1 MSTTSLPSELS
12 TIKNKLERSHLWLQ
26 EIKSEMASW
35 ESLITLPTS
44 SHLAEPSRQSMLFYR
59 DYGGF
64 TGGHL
69 KVWDYF
75 NHVRFSQSYA
85 PFVYFTPQSS
95 WEQNNP
101 WLNSDKSFIVSDPL
115 VNPDLIF
122 MEGLDWH
129 FLDVRYKNNSP
140 VPIINLVQHV
150 RHAYPNN
157 TRYSFLNHRAIRI
170 CVSPEIKTYLEETHQ
185 VNGEIFVIPCGLD
198 LSELPQSLDWDK
210 KDCDLLIC
218 ALKEPILGQQLKIEL
233 EKTEKKVELL
243 TAQIPRTEYLQKL
256 NSAKMTVFLPNQ
268 QEGEGFYL
276 PALEGM
282 ALGTLVIC
290 PDCIGNRSFCLSW
303 YNCIRPD
310 YRVESLLNTIQ
321 QALQYPRSKIREI
334 LTQAKQTANEHN
346 LLTERQAF
354 LEILDN
360 VREIW

>member
-1 MSTTSLPSELS
+1 MPLPSELPE
-12 TIKNKLERSHLWLQ
+12 IKNKLERSQSWLQ
-26 EIKSEMASW
+26 QIKSEMASS
-35 ESLITLPTS
+35 ESLTTLPS
-44 SHLAEPSRQSMLFYR
+44 SSPLAEHSRQSMLFYR

-75 NHVRFSQSYA
+75 NHVKFSHRYA
-85 PFVYFTPQSS
+85 PFIYFTPQSS
-95 WEQNNP
+95 WDQNNP
-101 WLNSDKSFIVSDPL
+101 WLNSDKTFLLSDPL
-115 VNPDLIF
+115 ANPALIF

-129 FLDVRYKNNSP
+129 FLDEHYKNNSQI
-140 VPIINLVQHV
+140 PIINLIQHV
-150 RHAYPNN
+150 RHAYPDNP
-157 TRYSFLNHRAIRI
+157 RYSFLNYKAIRI

-185 VNGEIFVIPCGLD
+185 VNGELFVIPCGLD
-198 LSELPQSLDWDK
+198 QSELPQPLDWEQ
-210 KDCDLLIC
+210 KDCDILIC
-218 ALKEPILGQQLKIEL
+218 ALKEPILGQQLKKEL

-243 TAQIPRTEYLQKL
+243 TAQLPRAEYLQKL
-256 NSAKMTVFLPNQ
+256 NCAKMTVFLPNQ

-303 YNCIRPD
+303 YNCIRPE
-310 YRVESLLNTIQ
+310 YRVESLLNAIQ

-334 LTQAKQTANEHN
+334 STQAKQTANEHS
-346 LLTERQAF
+346 LLKERQAF

-360 VREIW
+360 IREIW

>member
-1 MSTTSLPSELS
+1 MPLPSELPE
-12 TIKNKLERSHLWLQ
+12 IKNKLERSQSWLQ
-26 EIKSEMASW
+26 QIQTEMASW
-35 ESLITLPTS
+35 EPLTTLPPS
-44 SHLAEPSRQSMLFYR
+44 SPLAEPSRQSMLFYR

-75 NHVRFSQSYA
+75 NHVKFSQSYA
-85 PFVYFTPQSS
+85 PFIYFTPQSS

-101 WLNSDKSFIVSDPL
+101 WLNSDKTFLLSDPL

-129 FLDVRYKNNSP
+129 FLDEHYKNNSQI
-140 VPIINLVQHV
+140 PIINLIQHV
-150 RHAYPNN
+150 RHAYPDNS
-157 TRYSFLNHRAIRI
+157 RYSFLKDKAIRI

-185 VNGEIFVIPCGLD
+185 VNGELFVIPCGLD
-198 LSELPQSLDWDK
+198 LSELPQPLDWEQ
-210 KDCDLLIC
+210 KDCDILIC
-218 ALKEPILGQQLKIEL
+218 ALKEPILGQQLKKEL
-233 EKTEKKVELL
+233 ETTENKVELL
-243 TAQIPRTEYLQKL
+243 TAQLSRAEYLQKL

-303 YNCIRPD
+303 YNCIRPE
-310 YRVESLLNTIQ
+310 YRVESLLNAIQ
-321 QALQYPRSKIREI
+321 QALQYPRSKIGEI
-334 LTQAKQTANEHN
+334 LTQAKQTANEHS
-346 LLTERQAF
+346 LLKERQAF

-360 VREIW
+360 IREIW